1 LTFLVFN
8 TMLDPVAGRHE
19 EAAMRTKLTRMILA
33 SAAILAAA
41 PSYAQTYDPN
51 YPVCLQ
57 VYVPRGGY
65 IDCSFTSLPQCQAT
79 ASGRAAQ
86 CYANPYFAY
95 AHKPRKPAYRSRRV
109 H

>member
-1 LTFLVFN
+1 
-8 TMLDPVAGRHE
+8 
-19 EAAMRTKLTRMILA
+19 MRTNLIRMILA
-33 SAAILAAA
+33 SAAVLAVA
-41 PSYAQTYDPN
+41 PSHAQTYDPN

-86 CYANPYFAY
+86 CYTNPYFAY
-95 AHKPRKPAYRSRRV
+95 AHKPRGSAYRNRRI